1 VKRPASGLARRRARE
16 GLLSVLPAIV
26 ILLLIQGYPL
36 FTTITKSFTNWDAMS
51 QNDWVGL
58 SNYFYWLKSRDFGR
72 LLLNN
77 VILLVNIPLQLL
89 LGLFVAVLFFE
100 EVKGWRTFRALFYLP
115 QIVAEVIMGYLFRI
129 LFSFD
134 GPVNTVLRAVRLDSL
149 AIEWLGN
156 GLTGLMVIVICL
168 VWINIGWQAILLLA
182 GMSSIS
188 LEVFDSARLD
198 GANFWQR
205 TFRIVFPMII
215 PIIEYSLVISLIWT
229 LSGIFPFIYSITR
242 GGPGFETTTL
252 DYMVY
257 LQAFQIGNRLG
268 SASSLAVILLII
280 ILVLTRL
287 QMIVTERA
295 DRWRA

>member
-1 VKRPASGLARRRARE
+1 MKPRSSGLARQRARE
-16 GLLSVLPAIV
+16 GLLSVLPVIV

-36 FTTITKSFTNWDAMS
+36 FITITKSFTNWDAMS

-58 SNYFYWLKSRDFGR
+58 SNYIYWLRSRDFGR

-100 EVKGWRTFRALFYLP
+100 EVAGWRTFRALFYLP

-129 LFSFD
+129 LFSFE
-134 GPVNTVLRAVRLDSL
+134 GPVNTVLRAIHLDRV

-156 GLTGLMVIVICL
+156 GFTGLIVIIICL

-198 GANFWQR
+198 GANFWHR
-205 TFRIVFPMII
+205 TFRIVFPMIV

-280 ILVLTRL
+280 ILVLTRV